1 MPKTDYSNTIIY
13 EIKCKDPQVKYYEIG
28 ATTNLSILRHRFFKL
43 KIETK
48 FPNLIQQIT
57 ANGGIDNW
65 EVNELESYDSCSS
78 KSESNIRVEYWK
90 KHKLELSKSP
100 PKVIQILQN
109 SSSQNTN
116 LSKSTG
122 KKKDVFRC
130 FECDCEYSTKGNY
143 DKHLLTVKHKN
154 AEISAQKDKKM
165 DNKDKNGK
173 NFATLTV
180 DSFTCEYCNN
190 TYSNSFN
197 LKRHKL
203 RCKVFVQQKDEAN
216 KKYEEAKKMKEMF
229 DDDESDTTAL
239 TTHTNSVTTMN
250 NSNNTV
256 NNIVNNNTIINN
268 NVNVSYRVQLGS
280 EPIANL
286 LTDND
291 KKQVLSKI
299 HGSLLYYVH
308 KVHFSGQYPEYLNV
322 ALTNLRSKYA
332 HKYSEIEEKFITE
345 LADNVFTEMI
355 DTRFS
360 EICDFYDER
369 KTKLNAKMESR
380 LNNYIEGMKNNPEKY
395 KKTMDDVMLLA
406 YNNRDKVKMDNCVNM
421 PEPLQ
426 IQNEEE

>member
-1 MPKTDYSNTIIY
+1 MPKTDYSKTIIY
-13 EIKCKDPQVKYYEIG
+13 EIKCKDPQVKYSEIG
-28 ATTNLSILRHRFFKL
+28 ATTNLKFVRHRFRNL
-43 KIETK
+43 KMETTNPE
-48 FPNLIQQIT
+48 FFNQIT
-57 ANGGIDNW
+57 AHGGIDNW
-65 EVNELESYDSCSS
+65 ETDILEYYSSCLSKFDS
-78 KSESNIRVEYWK
+78 NARVHYWK
-90 KHKLELSKSP
+90 NHKLELSKNE
-100 PKVIQILQN
+100 PKVIQTNRNRTQGLQN
-109 SSSQNTN
+109 STRKTQN
-116 LSKSTG
+116 
-122 KKKDVFRC
+122 VFRC

-143 DKHLLTVKHKN
+143 DKHLLTAKHKN
-154 AEISAQKDKKM
+154 AVKNSDKM
-165 DNKDKNGK
+165 DKMDKNGK
-173 NFATLTV
+173 DLKTSPD
-180 DSFTCEYCNN
+180 DSLACEYCNVYFA
-190 TYSNSFN
+190 TKSS

-203 RCKVFVQQKDEAN
+203 HCKVYEQQKHEAN
-216 KKYEEAKKMKEMF
+216 KQYEEAKKMKERF
-229 DDDESDTTAL
+229 DNESDTTTAL
-239 TTHTNSVTTMN
+239 TTTNSVTTMN

-286 LTDND
+286 LTDKD

-369 KTKLNAKMESR
+369 KTKLNSKLESR

-426 IQNEEE
+426 IQNEEEEE

>member
-1 MPKTDYSNTIIY
+1 MPKTDYSKTIIY

-28 ATTNLSILRHRFFKL
+28 ATTNLRILRHRFFKL
-43 KIETK
+43 KMEPK
-48 FPNLIQQIT
+48 FPNLFKQIT

-65 EVNELESYDSCSS
+65 EVNDLESYDSCSS
-78 KSESNIRVEYWK
+78 KSDSNARVEYWQK
-90 KHKLELSKSP
+90 RKLELSKNEQ
-100 PKVIQILQN
+100 KVIQTNRNRTQGFQN
-109 SSSQNTN
+109 STRKTQN
-116 LSKSTG
+116 
-122 KKKDVFRC
+122 VFRC

-143 DKHLLTVKHKN
+143 DKHLLTAKHKN
-154 AEISAQKDKKM
+154 AVKKSEKM
-165 DNKDKNGK
+165 DKMDKNGK
-173 NFATLTV
+173 VLKTSPDDPLA
-180 DSFTCEYCNN
+180 CEYCNV
-190 TYSNSFN
+190 SFATKSS

-203 RCKVFVQQKDEAN
+203 HCKAFVQQKDEAN
-216 KKYEEAKKMKEMF
+216 KKYEEAKKLKEMF
-229 DDDESDTTAL
+229 DNDSDTTTAL
-239 TTHTNSVTTMN
+239 TTHNNTVTNMN

-256 NNIVNNNTIINN
+256 NNIVNNNTIINNN

-286 LTDND
+286 LTDKD

-332 HKYSEIEEKFITE
+332 HKYSEIEQKFITE

-369 KTKLNAKMESR
+369 KTKLNAKLESR

-426 IQNEEE
+426 IQNEEEEE

>member
-13 EIKCKDPQVKYYEIG
+13 EIKCKDPLVKYSEIG

-43 KIETK
+43 KLETK
-48 FPNLIQQIT
+48 FPKLNQQIT

-65 EVNELESYDSCSS
+65 EIVELESFDSCSS
-78 KSESNIRVEYWK
+78 KNDSNKRVKEWIKYRM
-90 KHKLELSKSP
+90 
-100 PKVIQILQN
+100 
-109 SSSQNTN
+109 N
-116 LSKSTG
+116 LSKYEPNVIQMNQNRTNENINSTR
-122 KKKDVFRC
+122 KIQNVIQCLF
-130 FECDCEYSTKGNY
+130 CDCSYSTKGNY
-143 DKHLLTVKHKN
+143 DKHLLTAKHKK
-154 AEISAQKDKKM
+154 AVKSSKKM
-165 DNKDKNGK
+165 DKMDKNGK
-173 NFATLTV
+173 ILKDLPDNPL
-180 DSFTCEYCNN
+180 SCEYCEVSFANN
-190 TYSNSFN
+190 SS
-197 LKRHKL
+197 LKRHKF
-203 RCKVFVQQKDEAN
+203 RCKVFKKQRDEAN
-216 KKYEEAKKMKEMF
+216 EKYEEAKRLKEQF
-229 DDDESDTTAL
+229 DNICNTKTTSKRLAN
-239 TTHTNSVTTMN
+239 TVTNMN

-256 NNIVNNNTIINN
+256 NNIVNNNTIINNN

-286 LTDND
+286 LTDKD

-345 LADNVFTEMI
+345 LADKVFTEMI

-360 EICDFYDER
+360 EICDFYDES

-406 YNNRDKVKMDNCVNM
+406 YNNRDKIKMDNCVNM

-426 IQNEEE
+426 IQNEEEQE